1 MLAAYDAWCKR
12 LSKLTGITIEEARAI
27 ADEKLAYKQ
36 EKINMMIERSFDR
49 PSRMRDKLIAKMER
63 ENPLRRIEDA
73 AHAQA
78 ILEASNRH
86 KNTNYEDKL
95 DEARELAQRGD
106 IDHSYVKE
114 YARSNM
120 AANL

>member
-1 MLAAYDAWCKR
+1 
-12 LSKLTGITIEEARAI
+12 
-27 ADEKLAYKQ
+27 
-36 EKINMMIERSFDR
+36 MMIERRFER
-49 PSRMRDKLIAKMER
+49 PSILRDRLIAKMER
-63 ENPLRRIEDA
+63 ENPLRRIEDES
-73 AHAQA
+73 HAQA
-78 ILEASNRH
+78 IIAASNRH

-106 IDHSYVKE
+106 IDHSEVKE